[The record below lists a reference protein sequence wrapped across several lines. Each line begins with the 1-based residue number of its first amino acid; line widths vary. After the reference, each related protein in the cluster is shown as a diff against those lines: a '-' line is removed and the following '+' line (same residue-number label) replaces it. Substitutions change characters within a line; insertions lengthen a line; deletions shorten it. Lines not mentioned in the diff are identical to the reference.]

1 MLDDKVKIHFE
12 VEQLLYIEYMAQ
24 QNKKKMHNYIYR
36 YKFVVLK

>member
-24 QNKKKMHNYIYR
+24 QNKKKCIIIYTGTS
-36 YKFVVLK
+36 LLS

>member
-24 QNKKKMHNYIYR
+24 QNKKNA
-36 YKFVVLK
+36 